1 MVVCTRKRIHWIFV
15 ENVNWERKPTT
26 RKVFFYSWRREKV
39 NVLLACK
46 YGGASER
53 HAKIKWKYKHRN
65 EINPELEY
73 VCVCSRTIAKSG
85 RRTWRCGEMDWAS
98 ITISTMATIASAV
111 LGGEW
116 WWMLESM
123 HSTRSTIPTK
133 CFSTLS
139 PPLSLALCVCFSVF
153 FAFNSLHVTKIN
165 RSLSV
170 RWVSTASAERNPTWS
185 KFAVQLSCH
194 HSDNGDFGEHVCVE
208 FVLHLFHVSMLLE
221 CLCSV
226 SVHMY
231 IQTKLLLHICAPSYT
246 YVGLSEWNMRKN

>member
-1 MVVCTRKRIHWIFV
+1 M
-15 ENVNWERKPTT
+15 
-26 RKVFFYSWRREKV
+26 
-39 NVLLACK
+39 
-46 YGGASER
+46 
-53 HAKIKWKYKHRN
+53 
-65 EINPELEY
+65 
-73 VCVCSRTIAKSG
+73 CVCSRTIATRVKRKVADE
-85 RRTWRCGEMDWAS
+85 RRCTAS

-123 HSTRSTIPTK
+123 HSTRSTISTK

-139 PPLSLALCVCFSVF
+139 PSLSLTLCVCFSVL
-153 FAFNSLHVTKIN
+153 FAFSSLHVTKIN

-208 FVLHLFHVSMLLE
+208 FVLHLFHVSTLNSNVCALV
-221 CLCSV
+221 LCICTSKQ
-226 SVHMY
+226 SY
-231 IQTKLLLHICAPSYT
+231 YYSICASSYT
-246 YVGLSEWNMRKN
+246 YDALVFGLSEWNMRKN